1 MSEPGKF
8 LSRWSRLKRAAGESD
23 NPPQVADS
31 DAGVEAVRETVTADA
46 PPTQGQTPAAKP
58 SAAPAESEFDIAKL
72 PPIESIVADT
82 DIRAFLQPG
91 VPADLRH
98 AALRRAW
105 SADPAIR
112 DFKGLQE
119 NDWDFNDPDAI
130 PGFGKLAPD
139 FDVRKMASR
148 IFADEPDN
156 GGGEHP
162 TSTQSLDISNQ
173 FEREKDAP
181 PEVETPV
188 VDSDEPEAPAAVS
201 EMLQRNET
209 VAMHQGSN
217 STVDQNPPRRHGGAL
232 PR

>member
-1 MSEPGKF
+1 MSEPDNF
-8 LSRWSRLKRAAGESD
+8 LSRWSRRKRAAGESE
-23 NPPQVADS
+23 NEPQVAATEDS
-31 DAGVEAVRETVTADA
+31 AEQAPETATADA
-46 PPTQGQTPAAKP
+46 QPAQGQTQVAKP
-58 SAAPAESEFDIAKL
+58 SAAPAEAEFDVASL
-72 PPIESIVADT
+72 PPIESIGADT
-82 DIRAFLQPG
+82 DIRAFLRTG

-112 DFKGLQE
+112 DFRGLQE

-156 GGGEHP
+156 QDIEPGTQLVDSSKQSEHRDDEP
-162 TSTQSLDISNQ
+162 AAIESPAVDM
-173 FEREKDAP
+173 DAP
-181 PEVETPV
+181 PAT
-188 VDSDEPEAPAAVS
+188 DEMV
-201 EMLQRNET
+201 QRKEDI
-209 VAMHQGSN
+209 AMHHESDGA
-217 STVDQNPPRRHGGAL
+217 VDQTPPRRHGRAL